1 LGQHKGVLGL
11 LKVINELRKRKFDLV
26 IDYEQNHRL
35 VTLISYF
42 SGAKRRIGFYN
53 ATIKRGYLLTDKV
66 MLKGSRHMID
76 NFDDLLVPLGIYA
89 KTDRLERIWE
99 PLESLDYCKKW
110 LQERGVSE
118 GDLLIGIHA
127 GSGERVSSRRWSKEK
142 FAELADRLIQKFAA
156 KIIFTGSPDE
166 LALINDVVKLMKSSA
181 IIAAGHTSVT
191 QLVSLIG
198 LLDMFISN
206 DTGPMHISAAMEI
219 QTIGLFGPE
228 TPQVYAPFGSRNIS
242 IYMKIKCSPCI
253 IIHKGQSQNCKN
265 PDCIEL
271 ISVADVWQAAESL
284 LKKNKKLNF
293 RKYEF
298 QKINS

>member
-1 LGQHKGVLGL
+1 
-11 LKVINELRKRKFDLV
+11 
-26 IDYEQNHRL
+26 
-35 VTLISYF
+35 
-42 SGAKRRIGFYN
+42 
-53 ATIKRGYLLTDKV
+53 
-66 MLKGSRHMID
+66 M
-76 NFDDLLVPLGIYA
+76 
-89 KTDRLERIWE
+89 
-99 PLESLDYCKKW
+99 
-110 LQERGVSE
+110 
-118 GDLLIGIHA
+118 
-127 GSGERVSSRRWSKEK
+127 
-142 FAELADRLIQKFAA
+142 
-156 KIIFTGSPDE
+156 
-166 LALINDVVKLMKSSA
+166 NDVVKLMKSSV

-219 QTIGLFGPE
+219 PTIGLFGPE

-242 IYMKIKCSPCI
+242 IYKKIKCSPCI
-253 IIHKGQSQNCKN
+253 IIHKGQNQSCKN